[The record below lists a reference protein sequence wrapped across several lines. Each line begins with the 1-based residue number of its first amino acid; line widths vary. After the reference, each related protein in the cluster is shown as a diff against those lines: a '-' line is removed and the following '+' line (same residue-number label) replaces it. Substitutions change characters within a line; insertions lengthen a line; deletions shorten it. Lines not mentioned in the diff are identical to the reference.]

1 MEIIGTDKIGFV
13 TIAKHGQTSLRALSI
28 SLHQF
33 RDGYDFINVTETD
46 PKEIREDGSIFMHSS
61 SKILLFPW
69 RDEFESVK
77 SGFLQDMVELQRQFG
92 DSFRA
97 RKNQLSGTEMDKD
110 TIDKML
116 LHMAKYLFN
125 KKNNIDILHITTG
138 HKKILYQFEFFQ
150 WFLTDYD
157 KFYFFD
163 LKYLSNPKLI
173 EWISERDPQWKN
185 VSIHRD
191 NSTVEDTRKTK
202 IKKIL
207 SQTKEE
213 LGDDYLDYEKINDW
227 HSFKHYYE
235 FSKMF
240 FESRKKSKQFLDFDE
255 ELK

>member
-173 EWISERDPQWKN
+173 EWISEHDSRWKN
-185 VSIHRD
+185 VSIPQKSQKSKMRD
-191 NSTVEDTRKTK
+191 KVEQLKNM
-202 IKKIL
+202 L
-207 SQTKEE
+207 SQIKDE
-213 LGDDYLDYEKINDW
+213 LGDDYLDYDNIQDW
-227 HSFKHYYE
+227 TTFIYYYE

-240 FESRKKSKQFLDFDE
+240 FESRKKSEQFLNFD
-255 ELK
+255 